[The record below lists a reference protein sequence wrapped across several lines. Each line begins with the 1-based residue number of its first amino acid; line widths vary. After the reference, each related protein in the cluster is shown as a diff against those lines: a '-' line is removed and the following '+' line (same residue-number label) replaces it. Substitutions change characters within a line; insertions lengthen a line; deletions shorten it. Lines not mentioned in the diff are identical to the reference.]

1 MDDSSKPD
9 VEGLVARLAVQHGWS
24 DAIREHALLAHG
36 TDYGEECVIQA
47 AGAVEIR
54 CPQYPADCDYVRVC
68 QSGFEIGYWTS
79 QEWRESPEEVVGAML
94 GAAARGG
101 AGPALVGDW
110 SAQRSGPGEGAS
122 PARDIESRSNG
133 FSESIK
139 SVRQRG
145 FIRTFLLATNDRT
158 EREMLAVEVPLEAM
172 TDAQIRDGDHH
183 DVAISRA
190 RALGRG
196 LGDFIAFDEM
206 SPAAAQMQQLVRTSA
221 SARPARVLVQ
231 VEGGLVQ
238 ALSADAPVSV
248 LILDADV
255 EGLHEDV
262 HHLDAV
268 GEAVYVRLEE
278 IDVVEAEQTA
288 PFVGEVFAQALQAI
302 QARALQEESSGND
315 RASRDGQGP
324 AA

>member
-110 SAQRSGPGEGAS
+110 SAQRSGPGEGSS
-122 PARDIESRSNG
+122 PARDIESRSRE
-133 FSESIK
+133 FSESIR

-145 FIRTFLLATNDRT
+145 FVRTFLLATNDRA

-221 SARPARVLVQ
+221 
-231 VEGGLVQ
+231 
-238 ALSADAPVSV
+238 
-248 LILDADV
+248 ILDADV

-288 PFVGEVFAQALQAI
+288 PFVGEVFAQALQAK
-302 QARALQEESSGND
+302 ALQAADSDGD
-315 RASRDGQGP
+315 RACRDGQGP
-324 AA
+324 AAPAA